1 MKYKT
6 IPIYACIVIEWVNA
20 KGKHTFAICRARCQ
34 IELDVSVFFRMWNC
48 SNVNMISDLMNDLCC
63 YCCHCCCCVMVCDD
77 CCDYHTVEWDDR
89 GSATD
94 SIHNH
99 IFVMLTI
106 TNVSHSFF
114 FFNNNVNS
122 CIIIG
127 KCCSRI
133 YTSCPFLMNIQRSKT
148 EAILIKRISLHPRL
162 CENNTNWQALEQHR
176 QEKMTVDNFRY

>member
-114 FFNNNVNS
+114 FSTTMWIVVSLLASAVLGYTHRVHFSWIFNV
-122 CIIIG
+122 
-127 KCCSRI
+127 
-133 YTSCPFLMNIQRSKT
+133 
-148 EAILIKRISLHPRL
+148 PRL
-162 CENNTNWQALEQHR
+162 KL
-176 QEKMTVDNFRY
+176 F